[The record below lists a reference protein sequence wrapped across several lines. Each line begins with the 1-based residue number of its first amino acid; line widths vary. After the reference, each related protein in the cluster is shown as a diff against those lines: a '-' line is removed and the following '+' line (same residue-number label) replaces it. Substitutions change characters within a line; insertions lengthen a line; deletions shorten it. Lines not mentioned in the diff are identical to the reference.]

1 MQKNDIV
8 ELEIT
13 DMGVGGEGIGKADGL
28 TFFVKDAIIGDTIR
42 ARITKLKKTYG
53 YARVEELVKPSDLR
67 CEPRC
72 PQNRR
77 CGGCQIQAMAPE
89 AQLQFKQQ

>member
-1 MQKNDIV
+1 MNIMGSAHDILWRTEMQKNDII

-42 ARITKLKKTYG
+42 ARVTKLKKTY
-53 YARVEELVKPSDLR
+53 L
-67 CEPRC
+67 
-72 PQNRR
+72 PQ
-77 CGGCQIQAMAPE
+77 
-89 AQLQFKQQ
+89 